1 MYFLSTKFP
10 SNMYK
15 HTWVAAPSPREDT
28 NQPSGCEGGYMKII
42 EAAKRSKKLGKGK
55 ASWLGL
61 EDVLFP
67 VPTGSCVL

>member
-1 MYFLSTKFP
+1 MTI
-10 SNMYK
+10 
-15 HTWVAAPSPREDT
+15 V
-28 NQPSGCEGGYMKII
+28 